1 MPNNQNAMEPMDDK
15 CLVVHIEKIV
25 EGLTLFFF
33 SFASSIAKI
42 KSIIFQTKDKFNL
55 AVT

>member
-1 MPNNQNAMEPMDDK
+1 MPYNLNAMEPMDDK

-25 EGLTLFFF
+25 EGLTLFF